1 MKRILKTESKGIT
14 VIGSQVAVSADL
26 GVQMLNNKIKI
37 DMEKKVET
45 PTETALQ
52 QPAVMRSFSLE
63 EMKKAFKAGQET
75 IWEDLEQ
82 TTRCAKF
89 ESFEEWFENYA

>member
-1 MKRILKTESKGIT
+1 
-14 VIGSQVAVSADL
+14 
-26 GVQMLNNKIKI
+26 MLENENLNEPQNI
-37 DMEKKVET
+37 
-45 PTETALQ
+45 
-52 QPAVMRSFSLE
+52 PAVMRSFSLE